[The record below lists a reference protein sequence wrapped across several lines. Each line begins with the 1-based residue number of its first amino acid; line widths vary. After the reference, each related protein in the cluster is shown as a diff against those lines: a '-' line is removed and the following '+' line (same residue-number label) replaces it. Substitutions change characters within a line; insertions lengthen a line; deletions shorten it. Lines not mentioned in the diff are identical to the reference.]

1 MFGNR
6 DQLREQFL
14 QAWDKAR
21 GGQPLEPLEAALV
34 ALIREHPEYHG
45 LLADRE
51 AALSAEFPPEG
62 GQGNP
67 FLHLAMHL
75 SIREQAATD
84 RPPGIR
90 DIHRHLSA
98 RHGAMEAEHRMI
110 ECLGRALWEAQRA
123 GTQPDEA
130 GYLECLRRLDGR

>member
-6 DQLREQFL
+6 DQLREQFVR
-14 QAWDKAR
+14 AWDKAR
-21 GGQPLEPLEAALV
+21 TGEALEPLEAAL
-34 ALIREHPEYHG
+34 AELIQEHPEYHA

-51 AALSAEFPPEG
+51 RALGAEFPPEA
-62 GQGNP
+62 GQSNP

-75 SIREQAATD
+75 GIREQAGTD

-90 DIHRHLSA
+90 AIHHHLCA
-98 RHGAMEAEHRMI
+98 RVGTMEAEHRMI

-123 GTQPDEA
+123 GTMPDESA
-130 GYLECLRRLDGR
+130 YLECLRALVKT